1 MITCLE
7 DHAKIEKNLNDQAK
21 VKGCKNETT
30 PSLLEAPY
38 HTKSCWNLPGVL
50 DLSWTLSRWVS
61 SSSVPEIN
69 EGVTR
74 LWLKIIIYVFIKDCT
89 DPQRCSE
96 NNIKHHLAWRKNMLP
111 SNKQKLIRFRTIE
124 WVGKAQWNNR
134 KLCLISISHICPWYQ
149 KKMSLCKRVTIE
161 WPIVALRS
169 ILASKTS
176 HTKRFLS
183 SKREFLKMNSE
194 SN

>member
-1 MITCLE
+1 MTKQKSRGAKTSQYPACREHPTIQNHVETYQVFLNSCGRFLFEYLPHHCL
-7 DHAKIEKNLNDQAK
+7 KWMK
-21 VKGCKNETT
+21 
-30 PSLLEAPY
+30 
-38 HTKSCWNLPGVL
+38 
-50 DLSWTLSRWVS
+50 
-61 SSSVPEIN
+61 
-69 EGVTR
+69 GVTR
-74 LWLKIIIYVFIKDCT
+74 LWLKIFIYVCIKAPT

-134 KLCLISISHICPWYQ
+134 KLCLISVSHICPWYK
-149 KKMSLCKRVTIE
+149 KKMSLYTRVTIE

-183 SKREFLKMNSE
+183 SKWECLNMNSE